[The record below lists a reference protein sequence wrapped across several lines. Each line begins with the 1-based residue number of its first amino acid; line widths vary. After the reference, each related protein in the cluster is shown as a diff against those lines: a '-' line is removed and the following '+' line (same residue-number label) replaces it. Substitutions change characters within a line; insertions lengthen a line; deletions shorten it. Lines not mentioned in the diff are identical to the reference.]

1 MTEETREQTGETEGQ
16 HTERRTMTAD
26 RQETGR
32 QTMAEISHTN
42 PNTGE
47 TFGTVY
53 RRGPAVADGSG
64 DARGTDADPASED
77 EDTDRMRDVDHTP
90 RDGDGANEVW
100 ERGDEERPDVSDGV
114 AGDE

>member
-1 MTEETREQTGETEGQ
+1 MTDENRHETTDSETAQQTT
-16 HTERRTMTAD
+16 TAD
-26 RQETGR
+26 RQAAGR
-32 QTMAEISHTN
+32 QTMAEVSHTN

-53 RRGPAVADGSG
+53 RRGPAVADGGST

-77 EDTDRMRDVDHTP
+77 EERDPMREVDHTP